1 MTELVRPPETES
13 RHVGVILERRKLD
26 NPWVDHSWRP
36 VQVLPGVPDSQPWTK
51 LAEGEN
57 WVQYYAGAA
66 ELVLYRHESETYA
79 YNIESAK
86 PAVWLFLRNSTDNPL
101 GIELH
106 GASVDPGEA
115 HAHNDTGDDIVD
127 FVAMPDAILE
137 WVTDYVRRHPPTK
150 EHYKRKRD
158 RANPEAL
165 ARRTRL
171 YESDP
176 LRQVP
181 EDE

>member
-1 MTELVRPPETES
+1 MTAAVRPPETES
-13 RHVGVILERRKLD
+13 RRIGVILERRKLD
-26 NPWVDHSWRP
+26 NPWIDHSWRP
-36 VQVLPGVPDSQPWTK
+36 VQVLPGVPASEPWTK
-51 LAEGEN
+51 LAEGDGWERF
-57 WVQYYAGAA
+57 YAGEA

-79 YNIESAK
+79 YNIESTQ
-86 PAVWLFLRNSTDNPL
+86 PAVWIFLRNSDGAP

-127 FVAMPDAILE
+127 FVAMPEPILD